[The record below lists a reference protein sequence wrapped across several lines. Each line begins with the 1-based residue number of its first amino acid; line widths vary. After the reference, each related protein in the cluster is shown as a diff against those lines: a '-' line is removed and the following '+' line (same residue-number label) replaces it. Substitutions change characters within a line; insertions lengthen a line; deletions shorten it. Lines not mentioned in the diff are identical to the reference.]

1 MELLLCLI
9 LSLFSRTV
17 SEQKLNVSVAILSK
31 VVHLQIARKDMTD
44 LYLRVSWECSSHR
57 KCTQEVS
64 NGCSSF
70 PCQRLISFL
79 GS

>member
-17 SEQKLNVSVAILSK
+17 SQQKLNVSVAILSK

-44 LYLRVSWECSSHR
+44 
-57 KCTQEVS
+57 
-64 NGCSSF
+64 
-70 PCQRLISFL
+70 
-79 GS
+79 